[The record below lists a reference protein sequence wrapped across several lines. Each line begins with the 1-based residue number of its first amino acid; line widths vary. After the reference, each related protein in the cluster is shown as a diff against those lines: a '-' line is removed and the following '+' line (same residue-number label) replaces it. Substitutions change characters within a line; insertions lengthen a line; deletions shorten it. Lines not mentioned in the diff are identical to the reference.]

1 MGQICWAIY
10 APTGAAIRFLLAP
23 IRIVRRQSF
32 WDQERPKLRES
43 LAHLVGLIMRLAGC
57 DASVALRVSFV

>member
-43 LAHLVGLIMRLAGC
+43 LACFELLPN
-57 DASVALRVSFV
+57 